1 MKTFILLITAL
12 TFAIPHASSQ
22 PPEAAAQTPAWVQK
36 FNTLPEETRKQ
47 YIGKF
52 QEAERFFAQKRTLES
67 LFSLLE
73 LEKIFDGNPGLYNL
87 RGACYI
93 EIRNI
98 EKALENFEKA
108 LKLDPEN
115 LT

>member
-1 MKTFILLITAL
+1 MKAFILLIAAL
-12 TFAIPHASSQ
+12 TFAVPHSSSQ
-22 PPEAAAQTPAWVQK
+22 QPEATAPTPAWVQK

-87 RGACYI
+87 RGAST
-93 EIRNI
+93 
-98 EKALENFEKA
+98 
-108 LKLDPEN
+108 LKSATLKKRWKT
-115 LT
+115 LKRR

>member
-52 QEAERFFAQKRTLES
+52 QEAERFFAQKEPWKASSPSWNWKKSLTVTPDCTTSAAPATLKS
-67 LFSLLE
+67 
-73 LEKIFDGNPGLYNL
+73 
-87 RGACYI
+87 AT
-93 EIRNI
+93 
-98 EKALENFEKA
+98 
-108 LKLDPEN
+108 LKSVGKL
-115 LT
+115 